1 MNHPRDTP
9 WAAAAETDLPLV
21 LVVDDEPH
29 SQDAIRRTLEE
40 DFRVITVGSA
50 EEARQ
55 QLIQQAVAVILCDQ
69 RMPGLT
75 GVEFLSEVRDR
86 WPDVVRVVVS
96 GYTDADDI
104 IEGINEAGIF
114 RFVLK
119 PWAPDHLVQVVRD
132 GVDTRGAQQD
142 LQRLD
147 RELRAGAPVLR
158 RKKAEKLHQ
167 ARTAFGFDRIARV
180 PGGPLDAV
188 CEMAERV
195 ARYDLSVLVQGESG
209 TGKELLA
216 RAIHFS
222 SPRASGAFVVENCAA
237 IPDTLL
243 ESELFGHKRG
253 AFTGALED
261 HVGVFQRAHG
271 GTVFL
276 DEVGDT
282 SPAFQV
288 RLLRVLQEGELRPVG
303 STRAVP
309 VDVRVIA
316 ASHRKLEDEV
326 QAGRF
331 REDLY
336 YRLSAVTLTMPP
348 LRERLA
354 DVVPIAQRLLGEVA
368 EQFGLAQVRFADDT
382 VKCLMAYA
390 WPGNTRELR
399 NEIARAVALS
409 EPQGGVVTV
418 QAAAFSS
425 KVLQGQVARPAGSSH
440 EPVLPHSG
448 TLTQRMEAMEAAILR
463 EAMLR
468 SHWNKSKVA
477 RELGLSRGG
486 LASKLARYG
495 LDDGGR
501 DKPASADATQD
512 ATE

>member
-1 MNHPRDTP
+1 MNAPDA
-9 WAAAAETDLPLV
+9 WAAPADPDPADLPRV
-21 LVVDDEPH
+21 LVVDDEPR
-29 SQDAIRRTLEE
+29 SLESIRRTLDD
-40 DFRVITVGSA
+40 DFHVLTAGSA
-50 EEARQ
+50 AVAREL
-55 QLIQQAVAVILCDQ
+55 LIQQPVSVILCDQ

-75 GVEFLSEVRDR
+75 GVEFLGEVRER
-86 WPDVVRVVVS
+86 WPDVVRIVVS

-104 IEGINEAGIF
+104 IEGINSAGIF

-119 PWAPDHLVQVVRD
+119 PWAPDHLLQVVRD
-132 GVDTRGAQQD
+132 AVDTRGAQHD
-142 LQRLD
+142 LQRLE

-158 RKKAEKLHQ
+158 RKKAERQHQ
-167 ARTAFGFDRIARV
+167 VQSAFGFDRIARV
-180 PGGPLDAV
+180 AGGPVDAV
-188 CEMAERV
+188 CAMAQRV

-209 TGKELLA
+209 SGKELLA
-216 RAIHFS
+216 RAIHFA
-222 SPRASGAFVVENCAA
+222 SPRAAGAFVVENCAA

-253 AFTGALED
+253 AFTGAFED
-261 HVGVFQRAHG
+261 HAGVFQRAHG

-316 ASHRKLEDEV
+316 ASHRTLEDEV
-326 QAGRF
+326 RAGRF

-354 DVVPIAQRLLGEVA
+354 DVVPIAERLLAEVA
-368 EQFGLAQVRFADDT
+368 QQFGLADVHFADDT
-382 VKCLMAYA
+382 LACLMGYG

-409 EPQGGVVTV
+409 EPHDGAVTV
-418 QAAAFSS
+418 HAAAFSS
-425 KVLQGQVARPAGSSH
+425 KVLQGQVTALPAQASS
-440 EPVLPHSG
+440 LPASG
-448 TLTQRMEAMEAAILR
+448 TLAQRLDAMEAALLR
-463 EAMLR
+463 EALLR
-468 SHWNKSKVA
+468 AHWNKSKVA

-486 LASKLARYG
+486 LASKLARHG
-495 LDDGGR
+495 IDTA
-501 DKPASADATQD
+501 KATP
-512 ATE
+512 

>member
-1 MNHPRDTP
+1 MNAPDP
-9 WAAAAETDLPLV
+9 WATRAVDPDRADLPKV
-21 LVVDDEPH
+21 LVVDDEPR
-29 SQDAIRRTLEE
+29 SLESIRRTLED
-40 DFRVITVGSA
+40 DFHVLTAASA
-50 EEARQ
+50 EAAREL
-55 QLIQQAVAVILCDQ
+55 LIQQPVSVILCDQ

-75 GVEFLSEVRDR
+75 GVAFLGEVRDR
-86 WPDVVRVVVS
+86 WPDVVRIVVS

-104 IEGINEAGIF
+104 IEGINAAGIF

-119 PWAPDHLVQVVRD
+119 PWAPDHLLEVVRD
-132 GVDTRGAQQD
+132 AVDTQGAQQD

-158 RKKAEKLHQ
+158 RKKVEKQHQ
-167 ARTAFGFDRIARV
+167 VQTAFGFDRIARV
-180 PGGPLDAV
+180 AGGPLDAV
-188 CEMAERV
+188 CEMAHRV
-195 ARYDLSVLVQGESG
+195 ARYDLAVLVQGESG

-216 RAIHFS
+216 RAIHFA
-222 SPRASGAFVVENCAA
+222 SPRAAGPFVIENCAA

-253 AFTGALED
+253 AFTGAFDD
-261 HVGVFQRAHG
+261 HIGVFQRAHG

-303 STRAVP
+303 STRAIP

-316 ASHRKLEDEV
+316 ASHRTLEEEV
-326 QAGRF
+326 RAGRF

-336 YRLSAVTLTMPP
+336 YRLSAATLTMPP

-354 DVVPIAQRLLGEVA
+354 DVKPIAERLLAEVA
-368 EQFGLAQVRFADDT
+368 QQFGLAHVRFADDT
-382 VKCLMAYA
+382 LRSLMGYG

-409 EPQGGVVTV
+409 EPQDGQVTV
-418 QAAAFSS
+418 RAAAFSA
-425 KVLQGQVARPAGSSH
+425 KVLQGQVPT
-440 EPVLPHSG
+440 LPERAAALPQNG
-448 TLTQRMEAMEAAILR
+448 TLAQRMDAMEAAILR
-463 EAMLR
+463 EALLR
-468 SHWNKSKVA
+468 AHWNKSKVA

-495 LDDGGR
+495 IEAAR
-501 DKPASADATQD
+501 TP
-512 ATE
+512 

>member
-1 MNHPRDTP
+1 MNAREDDP
-9 WAAAAETDLPLV
+9 WAGAASLDDAHLPLV
-21 LVVDDEPH
+21 LVVDDEPR
-29 SQDAIRRTLEE
+29 SLDAIRRTLEE
-40 DFRVITVGSA
+40 DFRVITAGSA
-50 EEARQ
+50 DQARHQLQ
-55 QLIQQAVAVILCDQ
+55 QAAVAVILCDQ

-86 WPDVVRVVVS
+86 WPDVVRIVVS
-96 GYTDADDI
+96 GYTDTDDI
-104 IEGINEAGIF
+104 IEGINHAGIF

-119 PWAPDHLVQVVRD
+119 PWAPDHLIEVVRD
-132 GVDTRGAQQD
+132 GVDTRGAHQD

-158 RKKAEKLHQ
+158 RKNAEKLRL
-167 ARTAFGFDRIARV
+167 AKSTFGFDRIERV
-180 PGGPLDAV
+180 PDGPLDAV
-188 CEMAERV
+188 CEVAARL
-195 ARYDLSVLVQGESG
+195 ARYDLSVMVQGESG

-222 SPRASGAFVVENCAA
+222 SPRASGPFVVENCAA

-253 AFTGALED
+253 AFTGAFED

-336 YRLSAVTLTMPP
+336 YRLASVTLTMPP
-348 LRERLA
+348 LRERVA
-354 DVVPIAQRLLGEVA
+354 DVVPIARRLLAEVA
-368 EQFGLAQVRFADDT
+368 QQFGLAEVRFADDT
-382 VKCLMAYA
+382 LKCLMGYA

-399 NEIARAVALS
+399 NEIARALALS
-409 EPQGGVVTV
+409 EPQAGGVVV
-418 QAAAFSS
+418 RAAAFSS
-425 KVLQGQVARPAGSSH
+425 KVLQGHVARPAAGQG
-440 EPVLPHSG
+440 EPTLPHTG
-448 TLTQRMEAMEAAILR
+448 TLGQRMEAMEAAILR
-463 EAMLR
+463 EALLR

-486 LASKLARYG
+486 LASKLARFG
-495 LDDGGR
+495 IEESR
-501 DKPASADATQD
+501 S
-512 ATE
+512 